1 MIEVKDI
8 NKSFNEVAVLKK
20 ITADFQPGIV
30 NLIIGRS
37 GSGKTVLLKTIVG
50 LHTPDSGD
58 VLFNGRNFFQLN
70 NTNRRY
76 IRREIGMLFQGGAL
90 FDWATVEENVRFPL
104 DFFTDWTKKE
114 KEIRVSFCLERV
126 NLLHAAK
133 LMPCELSG
141 GMQKRVAI
149 ARAISLNP
157 KYLFCDEPN
166 SGLDPQTSQLID
178 GLLAGIIKD
187 FRITSVIVTH
197 DMNSVMNIG
206 DHIVFL
212 NEGIK
217 EWEGPKEKLNDSDN
231 EALKKFVFA
240 SDVFKK
246 NKEAEGQI
254 EQVKEEELIFK
265 MRRENP
271 KKK

>member
-1 MIEVKDI
+1 
-8 NKSFNEVAVLKK
+8 
-20 ITADFQPGIV
+20 
-30 NLIIGRS
+30 
-37 GSGKTVLLKTIVG
+37 
-50 LHTPDSGD
+50 
-58 VLFNGRNFFQLN
+58 
-70 NTNRRY
+70 
-76 IRREIGMLFQGGAL
+76 
-90 FDWATVEENVRFPL
+90 
-104 DFFTDWTKKE
+104 
-114 KEIRVSFCLERV
+114 
-126 NLLHAAK
+126 
-133 LMPCELSG
+133 
-141 GMQKRVAI
+141 
-149 ARAISLNP
+149 
-157 KYLFCDEPN
+157 
-166 SGLDPQTSQLID
+166 
-178 GLLAGIIKD
+178 
-187 FRITSVIVTH
+187 
-197 DMNSVMNIG
+197 MNSVMNIG